1 MEDEIRML
9 DQSLRVQIIE
19 ADPTRG
25 DVLQSVM
32 HQEAVLENTDAGRA
46 FEGFFQLLCDQ
57 NRSMEFRDQLRTVLN
72 QPAADHLT
80 PPQKH
85 FLTQLM
91 RELTRESDRVFKIRR
106 RTEEGLRNYI
116 ESGWARENRRVDR
129 LLSRLERTAVAL
141 RERSLNPR
149 CLTRLSLS
157 VGPVQISSPEKIR
170 LRSPDE
176 KLGS

>member
-1 MEDEIRML
+1 
-9 DQSLRVQIIE
+9 
-19 ADPTRG
+19 
-25 DVLQSVM
+25 
-32 HQEAVLENTDAGRA
+32 
-46 FEGFFQLLCDQ
+46 
-57 NRSMEFRDQLRTVLN
+57 
-72 QPAADHLT
+72 
-80 PPQKH
+80 
-85 FLTQLM
+85 M

-129 LLSRLERTAVAL
+129 LLSSLERTAVAL